1 MRMRVYRGCLK
12 KGVLKRLK
20 AANCQ
25 KAVFLR
31 SPVGRGEPN
40 RCGGTAVAARRYRS
54 SRVARSLRTAI
65 MNESNQ
71 LWGS

>member
-40 RCGGTAVAARRYRS
+40 RCGGGEDLVLDRINKIIRIAEGEVGQR
-54 SRVARSLRTAI
+54 
-65 MNESNQ
+65 
-71 LWGS
+71 